1 MTQARRP
8 GWRELASGD
17 RTDMLGLAGQA
28 AARLTARRRHGRARG
43 TRRQRVL
50 AAITESTR
58 P

>member
-1 MTQARRP
+1 MTQART

-17 RTDMLGLAGQA
+17 RAYIPGTAGQA
-28 AARLTARRRHGRARG
+28 AARLTARRRQGQARG

-50 AAITESTR
+50 AAIAESTR